1 MKGKCLMNK
10 TKWIISLLSV
20 LFLITFIVGYQV
32 GEMRSDG
39 FKTSDTVVKVEFD
52 TIETLKDTTITKF
65 LPKYI
70 EKLRVDT
77 VRKDTVLITEQKTY
91 FDTICQNRD
100 SILLK
105 TTISGVN
112 ASIDS
117 LSVLL
122 KKQEIIKTNTITI
135 TKYIEKPKK
144 LITLRP
150 QLGVGYGLLH
160 NNIDMYVGVG
170 VLIDI

>member
-1 MKGKCLMNK
+1 MNK
-10 TKWIISLLSV
+10 TKWIIALLSV
-20 LFLITFIVGYQV
+20 LFLVTFIVGYQV
-32 GEMRSDG
+32 GEMRSEPTG
-39 FKTSDTVVKVEFD
+39 ITDTITVVEFD
-52 TIETLKDTTITKF
+52 TVTITKDTTITKF
-65 LPKYI
+65 IPKYI

-135 TKYIEKPKK
+135 TKYIEQKK
-144 LITLRP
+144 RFHIGPSVTAGYDP
-150 QLGVGYGLLH
+150 INGNFGMMIGVGA
-160 NNIDMYVGVG
+160 
-170 VLIDI
+170 LIDIY